1 MSNQKSSGQ
10 SLKIFART
18 RETINKFILNKTIK
32 FGTVP
37 AALLLLLTF
46 SILVVAS
53 YTSFDLPLVSNGV
66 QRKVDYL
73 IASVP
78 VIPKT
83 SKQVLTK
90 AFEDSRNI
98 KTARETFNFSLQS
111 DNQELASV
119 TIEARLDTSDMN
131 NVELEAEIIGK
142 LAQADQEAVVDLDLV
157 EKSSDLFFK
166 INKAP
171 ILSGY
176 DLDSLLGKWYRIDL
190 EKVGEEIGAKILE
203 DQDIKSD
210 VEAKIEEVFDT
221 LGETSTFKKIKKLPD
236 EKIAGKDSYHLSYA
250 AESSDA
256 ALIFQKLVPESN
268 INKGEMERVLEEA
281 KIDLWVNKKTYFVN
295 KVEANLKL
303 KEGTNGATIQL
314 VPPNRQLGIRFSY
327 TLSEINKPVRIESP
341 KNAHGLGSLIE
352 FLMMIQPSSSNLL
365 LQEQILGTST
375 QTRAFGSNLL
385 FYERLLRVL
394 TLFPNTI

>member
-1 MSNQKSSGQ
+1 MSNQKSSTQ
-10 SLKIFART
+10 SLKGFTRT
-18 RETINKFILNKTIK
+18 RETINKFIPNRRIK
-32 FGTVP
+32 FGI
-37 AALLLLLTF
+37 AAVVLLLLLTF

-53 YTSFDLPLVSNGV
+53 YTSFDLPLVSKGV

-78 VIPKT
+78 AIPKT
-83 SKQVLTK
+83 SKQILTK

-98 KTARETFNFSLQS
+98 KTAKETFIFSLQS
-111 DNQELASV
+111 DNQELASM

-131 NVELEAEIIGK
+131 NVALEAEIIGK
-142 LAQADQEAVVDLDLV
+142 LAQADQEAIVDLDLV

-171 ILSGY
+171 MLPGY

-221 LGETSTFKKIKKLPD
+221 LDETGIFKKIKKLPD

-250 AESSDA
+250 AEISDA
-256 ALIFQKLVPESN
+256 ALIFQELVPEPD
-268 INKGEMERVLEEA
+268 INRGEIEGVLEET
-281 KIDLWVNKKTYFVN
+281 KIDLWVDKKTFFVN
-295 KVEANLKL
+295 KVEVHLKL
-303 KEGTNGATIQL
+303 KEGTEGAIMQL
-314 VPPNRQLGIRFSY
+314 VPINKQLGIRFSY
-327 TLSEINKPVRIESP
+327 TLSEINKPIKIESP
-341 KNAHGLGSLIE
+341 KNAQGLSSLIE
-352 FLMMIQPSSSNLL
+352 LLMIIQPSSSNLL
-365 LQEQILGTST
+365 LQEQLLGTST
-375 QTRAFGSNLL
+375 QTREFGGSVL
-385 FYERLLRVL
+385 FYERFLRVL